1 MCSLRQPECVCSS
14 VDRAMPSGGMCGGS
28 TPLRRFR
35 HIPGGCCLQYPPGI
49 FAKKNKS
56 KEKAAV
62 RRLHIRRICE
72 NCRNEKIF
80 CRKVFCLQK
89 MIDRIFRDIYDK
101 RNKCAYRKREGIK
114 WIPEEKA
121 NIQNQVI

>member
-35 HIPGGCCLQYPPGI
+35 HIPGGY
-49 FAKKNKS
+49 
-56 KEKAAV
+56 
-62 RRLHIRRICE
+62 
-72 NCRNEKIF
+72 
-80 CRKVFCLQK
+80 
-89 MIDRIFRDIYDK
+89 IYDK